1 MKLSERAMA
10 VKPSSTLAI
19 TAQAKR
25 MKEDGIDVIGF
36 GAGEPDFDTPTFIKE
51 AAKKALDE
59 GYTKYTPA
67 SGSDELKRAV
77 CEKFKRDNNLDYDV
91 SEVIIGCG
99 AKHVLYNIFQ
109 TICDPGD
116 EVIIPTP
123 YWVSYPEQVRLAGG
137 VPVFLETSE
146 SNKFRLDPE
155 ILSSYITPRTKAVI
169 INSPSNP
176 TGAVYT
182 RDDLMAVAKVAINAG
197 IFVIS
202 DEIYEEL
209 VYDDL
214 EHMSI
219 ASLEPEIKRLTL
231 TVNGVSK
238 AYSMTGWRIGYAGG
252 DQQVIKAMSKIQSHS
267 TSNPTSIAQAAS
279 VAALRGSEEFIKMM
293 RSEFNHRRE
302 YMCDKLNSMNGV
314 SCLRPEGAFYVF
326 PNVSRLFGKAIDG
339 ENISGSD
346 SLAKLLLEKGRVAVV
361 PGSGFGSDAHI
372 RLSYATS
379 METIAKGLE
388 RMGEL
393 LERAK

>member
-1 MKLSERAMA
+1 MRLSERAMA
-10 VKPSSTLAI
+10 VRPSSTLAI
-19 TAQAKR
+19 TAQAKK
-25 MKEDGIDVIGF
+25 MKENGIDVIGF
-36 GAGEPDFDTPTFIKE
+36 GAGEPDFDTPDFIKE

-67 SGSDELKRAV
+67 SGSDELKKAI

-91 SEVIIGCG
+91 SEVIVGCG

-109 TICDPGD
+109 AICDPGD

-123 YWVSYPEQVRLAGG
+123 YWVSYPEQVRLSGG
-137 VPVFLETSE
+137 VPVFVETSE
-146 SNKFRLDPE
+146 SNEFRLNPE
-155 ILSSYITPRTKAVI
+155 ILREHITPRTKAVI

-176 TGAVYT
+176 TGTVYT
-182 RDDLMAVAKVAINAG
+182 YDDLLAIAKVAIDAG

-209 VYDDL
+209 IYDDL
-214 EHMSI
+214 EHVSI
-219 ASLEPEIKRLTL
+219 ASLEPEIRRLTL

-252 DQQVIKAMSKIQSHS
+252 DQQVIKAMSGIQSHS

-279 VAALRGSEEFIKMM
+279 VAALRGPKDFVKMM
-293 RSEFNHRRE
+293 QTEFNRRRD

-314 SCLRPEGAFYVF
+314 SCLVPKGAFYVF
-326 PNVSRLFGKAIDG
+326 ANVSGLFGKSIDG
-339 ENISGSD
+339 EVIDGSD
-346 SLAKLLLEKGRVAVV
+346 SLARILLEKGKVAVV

-379 METIAKGLE
+379 MNTIAKGLE

>member
-1 MKLSERAMA
+1 MRLSERAMA
-10 VKPSSTLAI
+10 VRPSSTLAI
-19 TAQAKR
+19 TAQAKK
-25 MKEDGIDVIGF
+25 MKENGIDVIGF
-36 GAGEPDFDTPTFIKE
+36 GAGEPDFDTPDFIKE

-67 SGSDELKRAV
+67 SGSDELKKAI

-91 SEVIIGCG
+91 SEVIVGCG

-109 TICDPGD
+109 AICDPGD

-123 YWVSYPEQVRLAGG
+123 YWVSYPEQVRLSGG
-137 VPVFLETSE
+137 VPVFVETSE
-146 SNKFRLDPE
+146 SNEFRLDPE
-155 ILSSYITPRTKAVI
+155 ILREHITPRTKAVI

-176 TGAVYT
+176 TGTVYT
-182 RDDLMAVAKVAINAG
+182 YDDLLAIAKVAIDAG

-209 VYDDL
+209 IYDDL
-214 EHMSI
+214 EHVSI
-219 ASLEPEIKRLTL
+219 ASLEPEIRRLTL

-252 DQQVIKAMSKIQSHS
+252 DQQVIKAMSGIQSHS

-279 VAALRGSEEFIKMM
+279 VAALRGPKDFVKMM
-293 RSEFNHRRE
+293 QTEFNRRRD

-314 SCLRPEGAFYVF
+314 SCLVPKGAFYVF
-326 PNVSRLFGKAIDG
+326 ANVSGLFGKSIDG
-339 ENISGSD
+339 EVIDGSD
-346 SLAKLLLEKGRVAVV
+346 SLARILLEKGKVAVV

-379 METIAKGLE
+379 MNTIAKGLE